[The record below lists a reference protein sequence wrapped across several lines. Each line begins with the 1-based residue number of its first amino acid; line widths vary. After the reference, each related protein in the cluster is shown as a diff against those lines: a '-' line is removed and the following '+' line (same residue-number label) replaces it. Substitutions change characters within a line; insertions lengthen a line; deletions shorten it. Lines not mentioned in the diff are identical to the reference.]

1 VTSGDHLQDLL
12 PGQLGKRLADQLLD
26 DEGLVVPHR
35 VESHSLEM
43 ILHHTE
49 CVFYGLVLR

>member
-1 VTSGDHLQDLL
+1 MTSGDHLQDLL